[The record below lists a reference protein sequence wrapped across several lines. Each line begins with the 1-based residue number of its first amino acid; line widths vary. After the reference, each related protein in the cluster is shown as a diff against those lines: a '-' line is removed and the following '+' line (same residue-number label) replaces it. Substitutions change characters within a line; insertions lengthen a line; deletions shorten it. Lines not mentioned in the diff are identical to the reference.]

1 MRLLSA
7 ILKILSFAV
16 FIVIIAMVAI
26 AAPILFGYHPAAVL
40 SGSMEPVYPMG
51 SIIYYKAAEFD
62 DINVGDAVTFRV
74 GQGVLATH
82 RVLVKDVEN
91 RSFITK
97 GDNNPSK
104 DTTPLPYGRVAG
116 KSTDFN
122 IRYAG
127 YFTNK
132 LQNWRVIAIFA
143 GILLLGVFVKPRK
156 QKKYI

>member
-1 MRLLSA
+1 MRLLSVV
-7 ILKILSFAV
+7 LKVLSFAV
-16 FIVIIAMVAI
+16 YIIIAAMIAI
-26 AAPILFGYHPAAVL
+26 AAPILFGYHPATVL

-62 DINVGDAVTFRV
+62 DINVGDAVTFRI
-74 GQGVLATH
+74 GQGTLATH

-104 DTTPLPYGRVAG
+104 DATPLPYGRVAG

-127 YFTNK
+127 YITSK
-132 LQNWRVIAIFA
+132 LQDWRVILIFA
-143 GILLLGVFVKPRK
+143 GILLLGMFVKPRGRK
-156 QKKYI
+156 DRI